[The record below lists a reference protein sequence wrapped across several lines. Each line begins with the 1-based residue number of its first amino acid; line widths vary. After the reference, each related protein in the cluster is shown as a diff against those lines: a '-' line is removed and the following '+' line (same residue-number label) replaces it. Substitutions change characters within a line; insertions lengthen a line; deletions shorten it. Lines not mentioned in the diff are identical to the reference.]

1 MNQEEKIKALKEA
14 ILEAN
19 TKETYGLYKIK
30 NTIVRASDLDTLI
43 EPLNLLEA
51 GFNLNNYLILTKE
64 QRRLFKAY
72 EIDIEKGKNLTI
84 EDVKKYEKKRREKKG
99 T

>member
-1 MNQEEKIKALKEA
+1 MNQEQNIKALKEA

-30 NTIVRASDLDTLI
+30 NTIVRASDLDTLT

-51 GFNLNNYLILTKE
+51 GFNLNSYLILTKE

-84 EDVKKYEKKRREKKG
+84 DDIKEYEKKRRETKG
-99 T
+99 N